1 MTNVTGKEEE
11 AWKKTA
17 PWKVWDV
24 WKKAILYIILNLR
37 EGIMNTGFEGE
48 LEVEDYDNNVWLCD
62 W

>member
-1 MTNVTGKEEE
+1 MTNVTGKEE
-11 AWKKTA
+11 AWKKTT

-24 WKKAILYIILNLR
+24 WKKAILYIILSLR